1 MNGVEFLFAL
11 LTVSGITAM
20 HFLWIGLAYKIEK
33 STKSIDQKAKTQKIT

>member
-11 LTVSGITAM
+11 LTVSGITTL

-33 STKSIDQKAKTQKIT
+33 STKSIDQKAK

>member
-11 LTVSGITAM
+11 AAVSCVTAL